1 MTWSHVYLFLYHSS
15 SVVLYNFAFFIP
27 SASEWRILKSL
38 AFLESMN
45 DGLFS
50 MTGQGSLV
58 QSLN

>member
-1 MTWSHVYLFLYHSS
+1 MTWSHVYLFLYHSN

-27 SASEWRILKSL
+27 SASEWHILKSL

-50 MTGQGSLV
+50 VTARGSLV